1 MRQTLGYFG
10 NVGDAG
16 LLEIWQSPECQNLLQ
31 MQTMQYANFRGDD
44 LDENLNTLHEKG
56 YSLISGIF
64 DLETTQNLVISIDS
78 ILETENDE
86 DIVYDEGDHPIKIR
100 YPLSKHP
107 IFLFALQND
116 ALIKL
121 VDSLFPSGDAILTWE
136 DVLVKQPNSNTEVLV
151 HQDLA
156 LQTTQGNVY
165 SIGFSLH
172 EDSHNPVFFLPGS
185 HKAGPLTRIEVQI
198 LDKVVKSSF
207 VPVETNVGDAL
218 IHDVKCVHYSEPMK
232 TNLPRYTWYLE
243 FRSESDLRTHGP
255 WDESWIDSRKQIWS
269 HVRNRSDKTFAGE
282 LKVPHVTP
290 YLAYDQTSPHN
301 HFVDWNE
308 EWKATR
314 PHQDGT
320 HHCTIEGNQIY
331 DERFETVLPFHE
343 PGLASVSDGTHWFFI
358 LPNGKRAFCES
369 FHRAFGFYCGF
380 AAVVD
385 DGNWYHIRT
394 DGTRAYQGS
403 WNWCGNFQQRLCSV
417 RNETGQYYHIQP
429 DGTIIP
435 SGPHSYA
442 GDFREGFAV
451 VRCMDGLCRHIDC
464 EGQYIHDSQF
474 LDLDVF
480 HKGFARARDSEGWHH
495 IDMTGIDASD
505 GRRYAELEPFYN
517 GQALART
524 ITGQYIVI
532 NEDGNVV
539 ASPVRSD
546 SDMDQHLQ
554 SSAISHWRPLAIR
567 LGILSGLAG
576 SEPTNSLHDEDRRV
590 LEQAWIELGL
600 ISENGILT
608 LLGEKLK
615 PNRKWRDRFL
625 YWTGPQLEAWI
636 DSENRLVNSNQRI
649 DFFAQHADNSS
660 INQLIHRV
668 LDSYAVEDWS
678 GISSTLDLE
687 KDVTVVDLGGGKGA
701 LLKAIGPSVA
711 NRILVDRPEVIENL
725 AIDGVELASCDI
737 FSDELPKGDVYILS
751 RVLHDWSDDICKDLL
766 ERIPKS
772 AHVVIIDRF
781 AEPSR
786 HGLLSLNMLLVTG
799 GRERTAEDWNKL
811 YRLSGWE
818 MQKQVDWSGHSV
830 MFLGR
835 DCE

>member
-1 MRQTLGYFG
+1 
-10 NVGDAG
+10 
-16 LLEIWQSPECQNLLQ
+16 
-31 MQTMQYANFRGDD
+31 
-44 LDENLNTLHEKG
+44 LDESLNTLHEKG
-56 YSLISGIF
+56 YSRISGIF
-64 DLETTQNLVISIDS
+64 NLETTQNLVNAIDS

-86 DIVYDEGDHPIKIR
+86 DIVCDEGDHPIKIR
-100 YPLSKHP
+100 YPLSKNP
-107 IFLFALQND
+107 IFLSSLQND

-165 SIGFSLH
+165 SIGLSLH
-172 EDSHNPVFFLPGS
+172 DDSHNPVFFLPGS
-185 HKAGPLTRIEVQI
+185 HKAGPLTRIEVEI
-198 LDKVVKSSF
+198 LDKVARSSF

-243 FRSESDLRTHGP
+243 FRSESDLRKHGP

-269 HVRNRSDKTFAGE
+269 HVKNRTYKTFAGE

-301 HFVDWNE
+301 HFVEWNE

-314 PHQDGT
+314 PHRNGT

-343 PGLASVSDGTHWFFI
+343 PGLAPVSYGTDWFFI

-369 FHRAFGFYCGF
+369 FNRAFGFYCGF

-394 DGTRAYQGS
+394 DGTRAYHGS
-403 WNWCGNFQQRLCSV
+403 WNWCGNFQQRLCPV
-417 RNETGQYYHIQP
+417 RNEKGEYYHIQT
-429 DGTIIP
+429 DGKIIP
-435 SGPHSYA
+435 GGPHSYA

-451 VRCMDGLCRHIDC
+451 VRGIDGLCRHINR
-464 EGQYIHDSQF
+464 EGQYIHDFLF

-480 HKGFARARDSEGWHH
+480 HKGFARARDERGWHH
-495 IDMTGIDASD
+495 INTEGIDIS
-505 GRRYAELEPFYN
+505 GGERYAEIEPFYN
-517 GQALART
+517 GQALVRS
-524 ITGQYIVI
+524 ITGEYLVI
-532 NEDGNVV
+532 DEDGNTVS
-539 ASPVRSD
+539 SPVRSE
-546 SDMDQHLQ
+546 SDINQYFQ
-554 SSAISHWRPLAIR
+554 CQAVSYWQPLAIR

-576 SEPTNSLHDEDRRV
+576 GEPVNSISGADRIV
-590 LEQAWIELGL
+590 LERAWIELGL
-600 ISENGILT
+600 ISENGVLSV
-608 LLGEKLK
+608 LGEKLK

-636 DSENRLVNSNQRI
+636 NSEKRLINPDERT
-649 DFFAQHADNSS
+649 DFFAQHAGNPY

-668 LDSYAVEDWS
+668 LDSYAMEDWS
-678 GISSTLDLE
+678 GISNTLDLGIHA
-687 KDVTVVDLGGGKGA
+687 TVVDLGGGKGA
-701 LLKAIGPSVA
+701 LLRAIGPSVA
-711 NRILVDRPEVIENL
+711 KRILVDRPEVIENL
-725 AIDGVELASCDI
+725 EIEGIEITSCDI
-737 FSDELPKGDVYILS
+737 FSDELPRGDVYILS
-751 RVLHDWSDDICKDLL
+751 RVLHDWSDDICKGLL
-766 ERIPKS
+766 KRIPKS
-772 AHVVIIDRF
+772 ASLVIIDRV
-781 AEPSR
+781 AKPSQ
-786 HGLLSLNMLLVTG
+786 HGLLSLNMLLLTG
-799 GRERTAEDWNKL
+799 GRERTAGDWNEL

-818 MQKQVDWSGHSV
+818 IQKKVDWSGHWV
-830 MFLGR
+830 MFLGS